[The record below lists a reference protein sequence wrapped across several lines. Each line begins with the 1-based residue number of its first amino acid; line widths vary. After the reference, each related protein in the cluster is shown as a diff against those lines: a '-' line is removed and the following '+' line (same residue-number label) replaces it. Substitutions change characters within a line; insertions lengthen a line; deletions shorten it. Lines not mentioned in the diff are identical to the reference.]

1 MVHYLTIYRI
11 LQDVKILGY
20 YKKRDVMLL
29 RCYENYNSH
38 LESVRIN
45 WNNKYVN
52 MIDRLHNKY
61 ESISFILSKRRLN
74 KFRRDGLDIRKAI
87 MISRENERNFQKLTE
102 IDTNSNSTDNVNS
115 GRNMPSYDL
124 MNMDKNNN
132 ILSEG
137 LKSVCSK
144 GLSYV
149 PVPLHYIG

>member
-1 MVHYLTIYRI
+1 
-11 LQDVKILGY
+11 
-20 YKKRDVMLL
+20 
-29 RCYENYNSH
+29 
-38 LESVRIN
+38 
-45 WNNKYVN
+45 

-149 PVPLHYIG
+149 PMPLHYIG

>member
-1 MVHYLTIYRI
+1 MEYCYI
-11 LQDVKILGY
+11 LKNKNCSLKIFFWFFSSFNTVPG
-20 YKKRDVMLL
+20 
-29 RCYENYNSH
+29 
-38 LESVRIN
+38 
-45 WNNKYVN
+45 
-52 MIDRLHNKY
+52 LHNKY

-115 GRNMPSYDL
+115 GRNMPSNDL